1 MLVHRG
7 VPSSGA
13 GQIALT
19 IGNFDGVHRGHQA
32 MLKRLRYE
40 ADKLRLPAC
49 VMTFEPHP
57 REFFAPA
64 EAPPRITNIREKIN
78 LLASFGIDRLFV
90 IRFNRRFANL
100 SADDFVARVLHEEL
114 HTRWL
119 LVGDD
124 FRFGASRA
132 GDFATLQAKSGEY
145 GFGLAA
151 IETVTVGGVRVS
163 STAVREALARGDLK
177 RAQKFLGRPYSI
189 TGRVVHGDKLGK
201 QLGFPTANLR
211 VGRNRPALS
220 GIFAVRVSGVR
231 RKPLEGVA
239 SVGVRP
245 TVSANNKPT
254 LEAHLFDCAEDLYGA
269 CLTVT
274 FLHKLRDEQQYPDL
288 ETLRRAIAKD
298 VDQAKAY
305 FSGLERTAPV
315 I

>member
-1 MLVHRG
+1 M
-7 VPSSGA
+7 
-13 GQIALT
+13 
-19 IGNFDGVHRGHQA
+19 
-32 MLKRLRYE
+32 M
-40 ADKLRLPAC
+40 
-49 VMTFEPHP
+49 FEPHP

-64 EAPPRITNIREKIN
+64 EAPPRLTNLREKII

-90 IRFNRRFANL
+90 IRFNGQFASL
-100 SADDFVARVLHEEL
+100 TADDFVARVLHEGL
-114 HTRWL
+114 NTRWL

-132 GDFATLQAKSGEY
+132 GDFATLQAKSVEY
-145 GFGLAA
+145 GFALAA

-163 STAVREALARGDLK
+163 STCVREALEIGDLK
-177 RAQKFLGRPYSI
+177 RAQNFLGRPYSM

-211 VGRNRPALS
+211 IGRNRPALS

-231 RKPLEGVA
+231 KKPVEGVA

-245 TVSANNKPT
+245 TVSASNKPA
-254 LEAHLFDCAEDLYGA
+254 LEVHLFDCAEDLYGA
-269 CLTVT
+269 FLTVT
-274 FLHKLRDEQQYPDL
+274 FLHKLRDERKYPDV
-288 ETLRRAIAKD
+288 ETLRRAIAQD

-305 FSGLERTAPV
+305 FSGVERTAGAQA